1 MVLVFFVRLEWR
13 FAPYYTLKKS
23 VIQKCNKSV
32 MGLMY

>member
-13 FAPYYTLKKS
+13 FSPYYTFKKS

-32 MGLMY
+32 MVLIC